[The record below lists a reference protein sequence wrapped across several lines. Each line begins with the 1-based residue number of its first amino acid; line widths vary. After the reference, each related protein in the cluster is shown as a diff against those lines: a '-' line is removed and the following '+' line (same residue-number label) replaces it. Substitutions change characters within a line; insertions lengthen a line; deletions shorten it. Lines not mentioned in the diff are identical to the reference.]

1 MFDNKKYITSGIQVK
16 VPNHLIIIMWNLID
30 MVPAD
35 QRDYLQVFEL
45 EIIGNGDA
53 KTQVIK
59 HWQEEPEYHSP
70 IVYVPYGEY
79 FAGKIFAIDD
89 GPNSVMCFPHER

>member
-1 MFDNKKYITSGIQVK
+1 MFENNKYITNRIQNS
-16 VPNHLIIIMWNLID
+16 VPEHLIMMMWNLID

-35 QRDYLQVFEL
+35 QRDYLQIFEL
-45 EIIGNGDA
+45 EVIGNGDV

-70 IVYVPYGEY
+70 LVYIPYGEY
-79 FAGKIFAIDD
+79 FTGKIYAIDD
-89 GPNSVMCFPHER
+89 GSNSVMCFPCER